1 MPLWSPLGVPATS
14 VNQAVLLQGF
24 PPLNTSALHLGG
36 ALVDVHSK
44 ETSMLLSHGRCER
57 LASVG
62 SRRVEVG
69 LTSLG
74 ESLLGGTWRS
84 WSRLRTCPWTGGCEG
99 FACILELLAA
109 PFYILSQNLLLL
121 KSRLIVETAA
131 TLSHCLTI
139 YFLFVKLPDMVFGF
153 ICQRYFISTS
163 FHLKELVSK
172 ALPVC

>member
-14 VNQAVLLQGF
+14 VNQGKNAAKPLSSLDGLPVRSSCQTCRMSSCYVVAGTKLLY
-24 PPLNTSALHLGG
+24 AI
-36 ALVDVHSK
+36 
-44 ETSMLLSHGRCER
+44 C
-57 LASVG
+57 
-62 SRRVEVG
+62 
-69 LTSLG
+69 
-74 ESLLGGTWRS
+74 TWIN
-84 WSRLRTCPWTGGCEG
+84 G